1 MKRKRIIFIAIVVA
15 AVGTLL
21 GNFVWSQGSDLS
33 PLMLE
38 NVEALAQQEGNPSGN
53 TCVESGTMC
62 IGLDA
67 QGKPIAYPGL
77 AHKN

>member
-1 MKRKRIIFIAIVVA
+1 MKRKRIIFIGIVVA

-38 NVEALAQQEGNPSGN
+38 NVEALAQQESNPSGN
-53 TCVESGTMC
+53 TCVESGTIC
-62 IGLDA
+62 IGIDA
-67 QGKPIAYPGL
+67 SGKFGKYPGL

>member
-1 MKRKRIIFIAIVVA
+1 MKRKRIIFIGIVVA

-38 NVEALAQQEGNPSGN
+38 NVEALAQQEGNPEEAG
-53 TCVESGTMC
+53 CVESGTMC
-62 IGLDA
+62 IGITP

-77 AHKN
+77 TPKQ